1 MRREEV
7 GRGPRLG
14 EEGREFGFYLRTTDK
29 LLEDSTQ
36 GKIVLW
42 FAFWLLSAERNEQW
56 RGWGE
61 PKWTEIPLRTTAVT
75 PTGNNSLRW
84 VAAKETFRKCFLN
97 DPESKYFR

>member
-14 EEGREFGFYLRTTDK
+14 EEGREFEFYLRTTDK